1 METVVQI
8 FSVLLLIAASLL
20 CIYLIIYLKKIV
32 EVISDVRRD
41 INQLSQNLLPLVE
54 SLQNL
59 SNSIIEVS
67 EDVKSQIS
75 KVRWIFDEVKERF
88 EKLFIFEQRMK
99 QAVEVP
105 ANNLFNNLQAIKKG
119 VSTFFTALK
128 K

>member
-20 CIYLIIYLKKIV
+20 CVYLIIYLKKIV

-41 INQLSQNLLPLVE
+41 INQLSQNLLPLVD

-67 EDVKSQIS
+67 EDVKSQIA

-88 EKLFIFEQRMK
+88 EKLFVFEQRMK

>member
-8 FSVLLLIAASLL
+8 FSVLLLIAASVL
-20 CIYLIIYLKKIV
+20 CVYLIIYLKKIV
-32 EVISDVRRD
+32 EDISDIRKD
-41 INQLSQNLLPLVE
+41 INQLSQNLLPLVD

-67 EDVKSQIS
+67 EDVQSQID

-88 EKLFIFEQRMK
+88 EKLFLLEQRMK
-99 QAVEVP
+99 NAVEVP
-105 ANNLFNNLQAIKKG
+105 ANNLINNLQAIKKG
-119 VSTFFTALK
+119 VSTFFSTMK